1 MHLKIRSLLVLVTFV
16 GSSVTGFVHPSSA
29 IHSFSTLEDKTT
41 SKVVLF
47 DTEDARREIL
57 EVPYGEDSRKY
68 RRSVFNAEL
77 WLNHRSPDRFFK
89 NLSNI
94 FVSGIARQL
103 IPEVVTVTSVAVIV
117 CFWNAMFIDGFC
129 DGSGIHH
136 DPLIAFPPSL
146 ELALPTAPFQMS
158 TAALGLLLGKSLQ
171 QHLLPL
177 YIL

>member
-1 MHLKIRSLLVLVTFV
+1 MLVTLF
-16 GSSVTGFVHPSSA
+16 GSCVTTTGFVHPSTA
-29 IHSFSTLEDKTT
+29 IHCKDVCGST
-41 SKVVLF
+41 SKIVLF

-68 RRSVFNAEL
+68 RRSVFDAEL

-94 FVSGIARQL
+94 LVSGIARQL

-117 CFWNAMFIDGFC
+117 CLWNVLFIDGYC

-136 DPLIAFPPSL
+136 DPLIAFPASL
-146 ELALPTAPFQMS
+146 ELALPTVPFQMS
-158 TAALGLLLGKSLQ
+158 TAALGLLLGKSPQ
-171 QHLLPL
+171 P
-177 YIL
+177 